1 MRGAIPRFIATF
13 CYFVLLSLAAL
24 GQTNPVPLVNQ
35 PLVPTTA
42 APGGAAFTLT
52 VNGTGFVSGAVV
64 NWNGTPLDTTFVS
77 AFKLTAGVPATNIAV
92 ATTASITVTDP
103 SPGGGS
109 SNPVFFPVS
118 VAASSLY
125 FTNSQILTTDASPS
139 SVAVGDFNRDGK
151 LDLAV
156 ASNGT
161 VSIFLG
167 NGDGTFQPKVDYAA
181 LASPVGITTADFR
194 GNGILDLA
202 VFTPGEI
209 SVLLGN
215 GDGTFQPQV
224 EYPGYPGCM
233 GECFDLVG
241 GAILAADFNRDG
253 KLDLA
258 ASFGYVEVA
267 AESHNT
273 APPIVI
279 SVGYTSVFL
288 GNGDGTFQPYINT
301 SSAPGSVGIAAGDF
315 NKDGKIDLAWALNP
329 ADDTEDNTA
338 GVGLGKGDGTFQIGF
353 SEDDQGMWG
362 GNQPLVASADFNGDG
377 NLDFVVCNGGNA
389 SVLLGN
395 GDGTLQTPIVTGG
408 GCDSLAVGDFHGN
421 GFLDLATEA
430 AVFTGNGTGEFPE
443 SGAVILPN
451 GSGNQTVWVSA
462 ADFNGDGKMDV
473 VIANTNNTIWVDLQ
487 SGSAA
492 LSPTSLSLSSYIGI
506 TSVPQNITL
515 SNTAGA
521 GLAISGIVASADFS
535 QTNNC
540 PVGGDLAPM
549 SSCTI
554 KVTFTPTA
562 QGTVSGTLSI
572 TDDGPGSPQSVALT
586 GTVSAV
592 TIAPSSLN
600 FVSYPATTTA
610 PQSVSLSNP
619 ASEALAISGI
629 TASTNFAQTN
639 NCPVGGS
646 LPSGSSCTIKV
657 TFTPTASGIL
667 PGTVNIADDGF
678 DSPQAISL
686 SGTVQDFAITTTSQT
701 SVTVTPGQAANYA
714 VSVSPVNGFNQ
725 AVQLSC
731 SGAPAQTTCTVT
743 PTSVTLDGSKA
754 VAVDIAV
761 VTTAATA
768 ALTQPY
774 VGPPS
779 GNELGT
785 RSAALGVIALAVLA
799 SLIGWRSERRR
810 RWIRRPAFLCLL
822 ALGLAIAGCGGGS
835 SPGGGG
841 GTTGTAAGTYN
852 LTVTGTF
859 KSGSTTL
866 THAVKLML
874 VVQ

>member
-103 SPGGGS
+103 SPGGGRL
-109 SNPVFFPVS
+109 NPGFFPGS

-161 VSIFLG
+161 VSIF
-167 NGDGTFQPKVDYAA
+167 
-181 LASPVGITTADFR
+181 
-194 GNGILDLA
+194 
-202 VFTPGEI
+202 
-209 SVLLGN
+209 LGN

-362 GNQPLVASADFNGDG
+362 GNQ
-377 NLDFVVCNGGNA
+377 
-389 SVLLGN
+389 
-395 GDGTLQTPIVTGG
+395 
-408 GCDSLAVGDFHGN
+408 
-421 GFLDLATEA
+421 
-430 AVFTGNGTGEFPE
+430 
-443 SGAVILPN
+443 
-451 GSGNQTVWVSA
+451 
-462 ADFNGDGKMDV
+462 
-473 VIANTNNTIWVDLQ
+473 
-487 SGSAA
+487 
-492 LSPTSLSLSSYIGI
+492 
-506 TSVPQNITL
+506 
-515 SNTAGA
+515 
-521 GLAISGIVASADFS
+521 
-535 QTNNC
+535 
-540 PVGGDLAPM
+540 
-549 SSCTI
+549 
-554 KVTFTPTA
+554 
-562 QGTVSGTLSI
+562 
-572 TDDGPGSPQSVALT
+572 
-586 GTVSAV
+586 
-592 TIAPSSLN
+592 
-600 FVSYPATTTA
+600 
-610 PQSVSLSNP
+610 
-619 ASEALAISGI
+619 
-629 TASTNFAQTN
+629 
-639 NCPVGGS
+639 
-646 LPSGSSCTIKV
+646 
-657 TFTPTASGIL
+657 
-667 PGTVNIADDGF
+667 
-678 DSPQAISL
+678 
-686 SGTVQDFAITTTSQT
+686 
-701 SVTVTPGQAANYA
+701 
-714 VSVSPVNGFNQ
+714 
-725 AVQLSC
+725 
-731 SGAPAQTTCTVT
+731 
-743 PTSVTLDGSKA
+743 
-754 VAVDIAV
+754 
-761 VTTAATA
+761 
-768 ALTQPY
+768 
-774 VGPPS
+774 
-779 GNELGT
+779 
-785 RSAALGVIALAVLA
+785 
-799 SLIGWRSERRR
+799 
-810 RWIRRPAFLCLL
+810 
-822 ALGLAIAGCGGGS
+822 
-835 SPGGGG
+835 
-841 GTTGTAAGTYN
+841 
-852 LTVTGTF
+852 
-859 KSGSTTL
+859 
-866 THAVKLML
+866 
-874 VVQ
+874 

>member
-279 SVGYTSVFL
+279 
-288 GNGDGTFQPYINT
+288 
-301 SSAPGSVGIAAGDF
+301 
-315 NKDGKIDLAWALNP
+315 
-329 ADDTEDNTA
+329 
-338 GVGLGKGDGTFQIGF
+338 
-353 SEDDQGMWG
+353 
-362 GNQPLVASADFNGDG
+362 
-377 NLDFVVCNGGNA
+377 
-389 SVLLGN
+389 
-395 GDGTLQTPIVTGG
+395 
-408 GCDSLAVGDFHGN
+408 
-421 GFLDLATEA
+421 
-430 AVFTGNGTGEFPE
+430 
-443 SGAVILPN
+443 
-451 GSGNQTVWVSA
+451 
-462 ADFNGDGKMDV
+462 
-473 VIANTNNTIWVDLQ
+473 
-487 SGSAA
+487 
-492 LSPTSLSLSSYIGI
+492 
-506 TSVPQNITL
+506 
-515 SNTAGA
+515 
-521 GLAISGIVASADFS
+521 
-535 QTNNC
+535 
-540 PVGGDLAPM
+540 
-549 SSCTI
+549 
-554 KVTFTPTA
+554 
-562 QGTVSGTLSI
+562 
-572 TDDGPGSPQSVALT
+572 
-586 GTVSAV
+586 
-592 TIAPSSLN
+592 
-600 FVSYPATTTA
+600 
-610 PQSVSLSNP
+610 
-619 ASEALAISGI
+619 
-629 TASTNFAQTN
+629 
-639 NCPVGGS
+639 
-646 LPSGSSCTIKV
+646 
-657 TFTPTASGIL
+657 
-667 PGTVNIADDGF
+667 
-678 DSPQAISL
+678 
-686 SGTVQDFAITTTSQT
+686 
-701 SVTVTPGQAANYA
+701 
-714 VSVSPVNGFNQ
+714 
-725 AVQLSC
+725 
-731 SGAPAQTTCTVT
+731 
-743 PTSVTLDGSKA
+743 
-754 VAVDIAV
+754 
-761 VTTAATA
+761 
-768 ALTQPY
+768 
-774 VGPPS
+774 
-779 GNELGT
+779 
-785 RSAALGVIALAVLA
+785 
-799 SLIGWRSERRR
+799 
-810 RWIRRPAFLCLL
+810 
-822 ALGLAIAGCGGGS
+822 
-835 SPGGGG
+835 
-841 GTTGTAAGTYN
+841 
-852 LTVTGTF
+852 
-859 KSGSTTL
+859 
-866 THAVKLML
+866 
-874 VVQ
+874 